1 MSIETDGMLVDIDMV
16 LKQHIS
22 KQMEKISEE
31 NKKMKITMHILKNTP
46 LFADMKKENDQLKKN
61 NNILAK
67 NILKLQK
74 KIEKYENHPNINLE
88 IKEIVGSDEEKLT
101 VAEIN
106 WAKLV
111 NSKIE
116 DEESSLEE
124 ELAIAGINDLA
135 DDDCED
141 DADINPSED
150 EEDEEDEEDDEDEE
164 DEEDEE
170 EEEGEEKINIENL
183 QDNEGNQLED
193 APINIWTHGI
203 EDNFNN
209 DDDEISD
216 NEEGAKIYIFQ
227 DKKYYVEDKENGK
240 IFENIEGKLGKVVG
254 RLEDGVPFF
263 S

>member
-1 MSIETDGMLVDIDMV
+1 MSIETNEMLSDIDV
-16 LKQHIS
+16 ILKQHLS
-22 KQMEKISEE
+22 QQMEKILKE
-31 NKKMKITMHILKNTP
+31 NQKMKITMHILKNTP
-46 LFADMKKENDQLKKN
+46 LFREMKKENDQLKKN

-88 IKEIVGSDEEKLT
+88 IKEISGSDEEKLT

-116 DEESSLEE
+116 VEETTLEE
-124 ELAIAGINDLA
+124 ELAIAGISDLA
-135 DDDCED
+135 NDEED
-141 DADINPSED
+141 ED
-150 EEDEEDEEDDEDEE
+150 EEDEEEEDEEEDEE

-170 EEEGEEKINIENL
+170 EDEEEDDEEGEEKINIENL
-183 QDNEGNQLED
+183 QDNEGDQLEN
-193 APINIWTHGI
+193 APISIWTDGI
-203 EDNFNN
+203 ENNFNN
-209 DDDEISD
+209 DEDEISD
-216 NEEGAKIYIFQ
+216 NEESAKIYIFQ

>member
-1 MSIETDGMLVDIDMV
+1 M
-16 LKQHIS
+16 
-22 KQMEKISEE
+22 
-31 NKKMKITMHILKNTP
+31 
-46 LFADMKKENDQLKKN
+46 
-61 NNILAK
+61 
-67 NILKLQK
+67 
-74 KIEKYENHPNINLE
+74 E
-88 IKEIVGSDEEKLT
+88 IKEIIGSDEEKLT

-116 DEESSLEE
+116 DEEISLEE
-124 ELAIAGINDLA
+124 ELAIAGINDG
-135 DDDCED
+135 DGDH
-141 DADINPSED
+141 ED
-150 EEDEEDEEDDEDEE
+150 EEDEEDEDDEEDEEDDEDEE
-164 DEEDEE
+164 DEGDGGDEEDEE
-170 EEEGEEKINIENL
+170 GGGDEEDEEGEEKINIENL
-183 QDNEGNQLED
+183 QDNAGNQLED
-193 APINIWTHGI
+193 APVNIWTHGI

-209 DDDEISD
+209 DEDEISD

>member
-1 MSIETDGMLVDIDMV
+1 M
-16 LKQHIS
+16 
-22 KQMEKISEE
+22 
-31 NKKMKITMHILKNTP
+31 
-46 LFADMKKENDQLKKN
+46 
-61 NNILAK
+61 
-67 NILKLQK
+67 
-74 KIEKYENHPNINLE
+74 
-88 IKEIVGSDEEKLT
+88 
-101 VAEIN
+101 
-106 WAKLV
+106 
-111 NSKIE
+111 
-116 DEESSLEE
+116 
-124 ELAIAGINDLA
+124 AIAGINDLA

-150 EEDEEDEEDDEDEE
+150 EEDEEDEEDQEDDE

-227 DKKYYVEDKENGK
+227 DKKYYVG
-240 IFENIEGKLGKVVG
+240 NIRNTTSLF
-254 RLEDGVPFF
+254 L
-263 S
+263 SILA